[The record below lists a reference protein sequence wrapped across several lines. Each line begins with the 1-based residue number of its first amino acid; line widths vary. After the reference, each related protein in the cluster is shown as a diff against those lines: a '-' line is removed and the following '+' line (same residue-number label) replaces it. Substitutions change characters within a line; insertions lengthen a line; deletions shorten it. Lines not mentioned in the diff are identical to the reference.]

1 MDLMVLARDAD
12 DAFAAIGPVS
22 APEAAEQIRR
32 QVLDRGWTYLGTA
45 PVIADA
51 EFRQPSEEA
60 GI

>member
-1 MDLMVLARDAD
+1 MDLMVLARDGED
-12 DAFAAIGPVS
+12 SFAAIGPVS

-32 QVLDRGWTYLGTA
+32 QVEDRGWTYLGTA
-45 PVIADA
+45 PVIAAA